1 MANSDNNSLLPA
13 YLVVG
18 DDALKRD
25 AVMKKLRMRLEKM
38 GDLSFNFDGFSGETA
53 DGAAIVSACQ
63 TIPFAS
69 EKRLVQVSDAEKL
82 KKHDWEPVV
91 EYLSSPNET
100 TVLIMLAEKMAA
112 SAALYKAVS
121 KLGKTAIIDCSRP
134 KARALPAHI
143 SRMAAG
149 YGLDMNERAAQK
161 MIELI
166 GEDTVRIDAE
176 LNKLSLALGPSAKIT
191 DKEIKVHVAQV
202 SEAKPWEF
210 VNAFSARNISECI
223 RLHALM
229 PSVSALALLG
239 MCTSRIRELICAKS
253 IESEGGSVSSALPKM
268 LGVPDWKVKNHAAYA
283 RRFTSDELRC
293 ALESA
298 MYAERGMKSGS
309 DSDATFIEWVL
320 SVLRK

>member
-1 MANSDNNSLLPA
+1 
-13 YLVVG
+13 
-18 DDALKRD
+18 
-25 AVMKKLRMRLEKM
+25 
-38 GDLSFNFDGFSGETA
+38 
-53 DGAAIVSACQ
+53 
-63 TIPFAS
+63 
-69 EKRLVQVSDAEKL
+69 
-82 KKHDWEPVV
+82 
-91 EYLSSPNET
+91 
-100 TVLIMLAEKMAA
+100 
-112 SAALYKAVS
+112 
-121 KLGKTAIIDCSRP
+121 
-134 KARALPAHI
+134 
-143 SRMAAG
+143 
-149 YGLDMNERAAQK
+149 

-210 VNAFSARNISECI
+210 ANAFSARNISECI

-239 MCTSRIRELICAKS
+239 MCASRIRELICAKS

-298 MYAERGMKSGS
+298 MYAERSIKSGS

>member
-25 AVMKKLRMRLEKM
+25 AVMKKLRMRLEKL

-53 DGAAIVSACQ
+53 DGTAIVSACQ

-143 SRMAAG
+143 VRMAAG

-161 MIELI
+161 MVELI
-166 GEDTVRIDAE
+166 GEDGKNRCR
-176 LNKLSLALGPSAKIT
+176 
-191 DKEIKVHVAQV
+191 AQ
-202 SEAKPWEF
+202 
-210 VNAFSARNISECI
+210 
-223 RLHALM
+223 
-229 PSVSALALLG
+229 
-239 MCTSRIRELICAKS
+239 
-253 IESEGGSVSSALPKM
+253 
-268 LGVPDWKVKNHAAYA
+268 
-283 RRFTSDELRC
+283 
-293 ALESA
+293 
-298 MYAERGMKSGS
+298 
-309 DSDATFIEWVL
+309 
-320 SVLRK
+320 